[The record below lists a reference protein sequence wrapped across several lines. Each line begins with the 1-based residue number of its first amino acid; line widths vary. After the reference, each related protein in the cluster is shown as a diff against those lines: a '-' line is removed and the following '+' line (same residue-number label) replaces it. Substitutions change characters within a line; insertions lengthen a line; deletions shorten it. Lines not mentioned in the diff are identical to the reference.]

1 MRISNTKKVAN
12 FIEQTVSATSNYS
25 KMVRA
30 ESHHNKYQRDAGL

>member
-25 KMVRA
+25 RMVRV
-30 ESHHNKYQRDAGL
+30 ESHHNRYRRDAGL